1 MPPSVRQQR
10 LRAAV
15 GREWWSGPPL
25 MRRGAARAA
34 AELALVVVERRAAA
48 AHHGVAERHLQQ
60 RGGAQD
66 AHARAEAAAHL
77 G

>member
-1 MPPSVRQQR
+1 
-10 LRAAV
+10 
-15 GREWWSGPPL
+15 

-48 AHHGVAERHLQQ
+48 AHDGVAERHLQQ
-60 RGGAQD
+60 RGGAQH

>member
-15 GREWWSGPPL
+15 GRKRSGPPL